1 VARLGRPVA
10 GPASVPRET
19 YGKPPLHRTEPI
31 AAVDDRHWFQAA
43 LLAEEILN
51 LLTKIPSIKVIARTR
66 LYAGLG
72 VTGVMR
78 SV

>member
-1 VARLGRPVA
+1 
-10 GPASVPRET
+10 
-19 YGKPPLHRTEPI
+19 LHRTEPI

-51 LLTKIPSIKVIARTR
+51 LITKIPSIKVIARTR